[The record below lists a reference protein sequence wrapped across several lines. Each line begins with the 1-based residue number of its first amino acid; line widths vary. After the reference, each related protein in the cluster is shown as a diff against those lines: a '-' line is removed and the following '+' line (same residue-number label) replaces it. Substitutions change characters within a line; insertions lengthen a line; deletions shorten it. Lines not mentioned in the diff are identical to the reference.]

1 MMESLLGENSL
12 KIVETKTKNLEYKN
26 LFDKAVVVFEKIKS
40 ILKSTMDKMLSN
52 LACYREIT
60 GERKSQWMWQISV
73 VLYFKKLLQPST
85 SRQIIQQLNDYDSLK
100 A

>member
-12 KIVETKTKNLEYKN
+12 KIVEIKTKNLEYKN

-52 LACYREIT
+52 LAYYREIT
-60 GERKSQWMWQISV
+60 GERKNQ
-73 VLYFKKLLQPST
+73 
-85 SRQIIQQLNDYDSLK
+85 
-100 A
+100 

>member
-12 KIVETKTKNLEYKN
+12 KIVEIKTKNLEYKN

-52 LACYREIT
+52 LAYYRENHWWK
-60 GERKSQWMWQISV
+60 EESMNVANFNSV
-73 VLYFKKLLQPST
+73 VF
-85 SRQIIQQLNDYDSLK
+85 
-100 A
+100 